1 MRLDDGD
8 FSVDGSRA
16 HFRPRGVVSL
26 HEAVEAIASAI
37 VQCREAGIPELLV
50 DITGLVGFDPPS
62 TGERYVAIGR
72 WAALAGGS
80 VRLAVVARAEMI
92 DAGKFG
98 VIVARNRSLVA
109 EIFTS
114 EAEAAAWL
122 DAPDANGRRGSKA

>member
-1 MRLDDGD
+1 MPGDLRSEISSGPLRQRL
-8 FSVDGSRA
+8 F
-16 HFRPRGVVSL
+16 
-26 HEAVEAIASAI
+26 
-37 VQCREAGIPELLV
+37 
-50 DITGLVGFDPPS
+50 
-62 TGERYVAIGR
+62 ERYVAIGR

-122 DAPDANGRRGSKA
+122 DAPDAHGRRGSKA